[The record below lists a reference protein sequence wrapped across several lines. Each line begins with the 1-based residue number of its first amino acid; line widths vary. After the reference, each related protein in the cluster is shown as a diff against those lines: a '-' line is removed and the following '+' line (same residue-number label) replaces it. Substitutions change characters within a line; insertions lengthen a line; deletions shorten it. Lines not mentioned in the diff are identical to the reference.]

1 MQPLIRWGTATLRT
15 DSFVNEELFVSL
27 CLLFFDNLTA
37 ILTEKNTAVECAVEA
52 APILQLGIGVLR
64 VRARLSRYKSRYS
77 RFNVCLVR
85 ISKLEPELDK
95 SRLYRQL
102 SGISRGVHIRC
113 KNTCVCVRARACM
126 HVCMYART
134 HACMYIHLH
143 RAPWPAYSA
152 KRRCCTWKPPP
163 TSRPRAHWHIPP
175 AGGLGTGVRTPP
187 DLNTLE
193 TPGMEHV

>member
-64 VRARLSRYKSRYS
+64 VRARLSRFKSRYS

-113 KNTCVCVRARACM
+113 KNTCVCARVRACVYACMYVCTHACM
-126 HVCMYART
+126 HVC
-134 HACMYIHLH
+134 I
-143 RAPWPAYSA
+143 
-152 KRRCCTWKPPP
+152 
-163 TSRPRAHWHIPP
+163 
-175 AGGLGTGVRTPP
+175 
-187 DLNTLE
+187 
-193 TPGMEHV
+193 